1 MNGPLRRGPGL
12 VALAAAL
19 SLGASTAAAFSV
31 RSEVDARRIGVD
43 DQVQLT
49 ITVEGGGAPENVALP
64 PLSNLQVV
72 GGPFQSSQFSIVN
85 GRMSQSLSLTYVLK
99 PRSVGKAEVGPV
111 KVADQSAPAIE
122 LEVVAGSIRPREQR
136 QRPDPFGLDPLGD
149 PFASDPFEQMLGHG
163 RRRGGEPKLLMEAV
177 PSRTRLRVGEPL
189 VLTYVLYTQ
198 VSVTDC
204 QPKDAPQYAGFW
216 VEDLEQPAAPP
227 GGEAASVG
235 GESYRRFALFRK
247 LLFPT
252 RAGVLTLPA
261 ASFRLNL
268 ARQGFFD
275 AGGSVERATRPVAIT
290 VDPLPESPGFSGA
303 VGRFHASAAID
314 REKVPLG
321 EAATLRFRV
330 EGTGNLKWVERG
342 PELSTAGAKVYP
354 PQVKSDLRST
364 AEGIT
369 GSRTWEFVLVPET
382 TGRLEIPPLAFS
394 YFDPAAGKL
403 VTTQTAPL
411 SLQVE
416 GGTLAAGQPQPQR
429 PAAGSRAE
437 GGLPLRSSLDLP
449 RARVPGLSPGTLA
462 ALAALALLL
471 HTALWVGP
479 RLRGLPGGSR
489 RAAPRSVR
497 AALRELERARADG
510 LSKEQAAALVEKALH
525 EAFGELDER
534 DESERARA
542 VRTLLDEVHFVRYA
556 PQLGDYSDKIR
567 DLAARGSE
575 TVRRWA

>member
-1 MNGPLRRGPGL
+1 MSGPRRRGPGPAAL
-12 VALAAAL
+12 AVALA
-19 SLGASTAAAFSV
+19 LGAPPAMAFSV
-31 RSEVDARRIGVD
+31 RSEVDARRVGVD

-49 ITVEGGGAPENVALP
+49 ITIEGGGAPENVALP
-64 PLSNLQVV
+64 PLTNLEVV

-85 GRMSQSLSLTYVLK
+85 GRMSQSISLTYVLK
-99 PRSVGKAEVGPV
+99 PRGVGKAEVGPV
-111 KVADQSAPAIE
+111 KAADQTAPAIS

-136 QRPDPFGLDPLGD
+136 QRPDPFGLDPFGD
-149 PFASDPFEQMLGHG
+149 PFAQDPLEQMLGRG
-163 RRRGGEPKLLMEAV
+163 RRRAGEPKLRMEAV

-198 VSVTDC
+198 VSVSDC

-227 GGEAASVG
+227 GGEAASVA
-235 GESYRRFALFRK
+235 GESYRRFPLFRK

-252 RAGVLTLPA
+252 KAGVLTLPA

-275 AGGSVERATRPVAIT
+275 AGGSVERATKPVTVT

-303 VGRFHASAAID
+303 VGRFRVSAAID

-330 EGTGNLKWVERG
+330 EGTGNLKWVEHG
-342 PELSTAGAKVYP
+342 PELAAAGAKVYP
-354 PQVKSDLRST
+354 PQVKSELRTT

-382 TGRLEIPPLAFS
+382 TGRVEIPPLAFS

-403 VTTQTAPL
+403 VTAQTAPL

-416 GGTLAAGQPQPQR
+416 GGTVAAALPQPPR
-429 PAAGSRAE
+429 PGAE
-437 GGLPLRSSLDLP
+437 PRTGGLPLRSSLDLP
-449 RARVPGLSPGTLA
+449 RGQLPRLTPRTLA
-462 ALAALALLL
+462 ALATLALLA
-471 HTALWVGP
+471 HAALWLAP
-479 RLRGLPGGSR
+479 RLRRLPGGSP

-497 AALRELERARADG
+497 AALHELERARADG

-525 EAFGELDER
+525 EAFGELDEH

-542 VRTLLDEVHFVRYA
+542 VRALLDEVHFVRYA

-567 DLAARGSE
+567 DLAARGTE